1 MRRSIAG
8 WGVWWL
14 VGATRVWA
22 DIPPTPEEPGWDETP
37 LPMPEEVFVL
47 VLLAVVAAIVLV
59 ARRRRV
65 RAA

>member
-1 MRRSIAG
+1 MRRWIAG

-14 VGATRVWA
+14 VGATRVCA
-22 DIPPTPEEPGWDETP
+22 DVPPVPEEPGWDETP

-47 VLLAVVAAIVLV
+47 VALVAAIVV
-59 ARRRRV
+59 IARWRRV